1 MTGQQYR
8 ENIRMGLDTLR
19 SHKLRSFLTVLGV
32 IIGVATVIVIA
43 SVLTGVRRN
52 ILSLVEQ
59 YGTDNIYAFHLS
71 SGLQVGARSRRER
84 QRDPLKVEHAQAIK
98 EQADHIADVSY
109 QGFGPQP
116 RLKYRDQE
124 FTNGQMLGVSPN
136 LAENIGAILS
146 DGRFFTE
153 VDDRGRR
160 MVCVLG
166 FNPVDS
172 LFPQSTRAVG
182 KSIMIGGNRFTI
194 IGVLEKAKTSFFGAN
209 DVDNVVYLP
218 YRTFRKLYVRAEF
231 LMLIIRAREGH
242 LGLAFEEAESI
253 LRRERGLRNLDDND
267 FTLSTY
273 DSLVE
278 QFDEVVAGIGL
289 LFIAISG
296 VGLLVGGIGVMNI
309 MLVSVTERTRE
320 IGVRKALGA
329 RRKDI
334 TFQFLFE
341 AITLTTAGGVIGVLF
356 AVGASSLVILLVPG
370 LPASIPGWAVVTGF
384 LVSMMVGLI
393 FGVFPAVKASRLD
406 PIECLRYE

>member
-1 MTGQQYR
+1 MTKQQYL

-19 SHKLRSFLTVLGV
+19 SHKVRSLLTVVGV

-43 SVLTGVRRN
+43 SILTGMRRN

-71 SGLQVGARSRRER
+71 TGIQTGPRSRRER
-84 QRDPLKVEHAQAIK
+84 QREPLTVPHAQAVK
-98 EQADHIADVSY
+98 EQSDYIADVSY

-116 RLKYRDQE
+116 TLKYRDQQ
-124 FTNGQMLGVSPN
+124 FSNGQMLGVSSN
-136 LAENIGAILS
+136 LAENIGAVLS

-166 FNPVDS
+166 FNAVDS
-172 LFPQSTRAVG
+172 LFPQNTRAVG

-194 IGVLEKAKTSFFGAN
+194 IGVLEQAKTSFFGAN
-209 DVDNVVYLP
+209 DADNAIYMP
-218 YRTFRKLYVRAEF
+218 YRTFRKLYTRADF
-231 LMLIIRAREGH
+231 LMLIVRAREGF
-242 LGLAFEEAESI
+242 LDLAFEETESI
-253 LRRERGLRNLDDND
+253 LRRERGLRSLDEND
-267 FTLSTY
+267 FSLSTY

-278 QFDEVVAGIGL
+278 QFDAAIGQIGL
-289 LFIAISG
+289 LAIAISG

-356 AVGASSLVILLVPG
+356 SIGTSALVIALIPE

-384 LVSMMVGLI
+384 VVSMMVGLV